1 MRNSKRCALISLILI
16 ILVHGALVAQDN
28 GLVIRSPLYGSSAKD
43 LVGTTV
49 QVQSYAEQLGL
60 AATPIIPTADERLLN
75 AISEPSYPVTPGDTY
90 RVVYLDG
97 LKTVTLDLQ
106 VNEAYQV
113 VLPGLGKVSGEGLT
127 FQRMSQAI
135 TDLIEAYHSYS
146 NPQVVFTGVGS
157 FSVSVIGEVAGSRTV
172 QAWGLTRLSQ
182 VVGAATPYTSTRAV
196 TITHADGSRDTH
208 DLYLALRKGVLKEDP
223 LLRSGDVVSLGRAER
238 LVHIDGHV
246 YRTGSFQLR
255 EGEDLSSLI
264 TEYAGGV
271 LSGGDIQRIRIQRFD
286 EELNDWTILYADLL
300 VDEHFEVRHLDK
312 VYVDLLGPMPQ
323 SILIEGAIS
332 STEAANTLSSSSLT
346 GYVSG
351 RIFYQLYPGETIKH
365 VFETLSG
372 RLLSISDLE
381 RAYLVRDGQRIALDL
396 QRILY
401 GQDPNA
407 TRTLENGDAIMIPF
421 SQRFVSVSGGVV
433 RSGMYAYAP
442 NKSAG
447 YYIALAGGYSD
458 EASFPISVKVQ
469 GEDGRK
475 ISKTAE
481 EEVPP
486 GSTIVVKKN
495 TFTKDIAPTVA
506 IVGLVAAIL
515 GIVSTT
521 LSIIKDVRSL

>member
-1 MRNSKRCALISLILI
+1 MRNAKRCALVLLI
-16 ILVHGALVAQDN
+16 IIAIVHGALIAQDN
-28 GLVIRSPLYGSSAKD
+28 GLVIRSPLYGSSTKD
-43 LVGTTV
+43 LVGTTI
-49 QVQSYAEQLGL
+49 QIQSYAEQLGL
-60 AATPIIPTADERLLN
+60 AATSTIPTGDERLLN

-90 RVVYLDG
+90 RVIYLDG

-113 VLPGLGKVSGEGLT
+113 VLPGLGRVNGQGLT
-127 FQRMSQAI
+127 FQQMSQKI

-146 NPQVVFTGVGS
+146 NPQVIFTGVGS
-157 FSVSVIGEVAGSRTV
+157 FYVSVIGEVTGSRTV

-182 VVGAATPYTSTRAV
+182 VVGAATPYTSTRTI
-196 TITHADGSRDTH
+196 TITHADGSRNTY
-208 DLYLALRKGVLKEDP
+208 DLYLALRKGVLTEDP
-223 LLRSGDVVSLGRAER
+223 LLKSGDVVSLGRAER

-246 YRTGSFQLR
+246 YRTGSYQLQ
-255 EGEDLSSLI
+255 EGENLSSLI
-264 TEYAGGV
+264 TDYAGGV

-300 VDEHFEVRHLDK
+300 KDQQFEVRHLDK

-381 RAYLVRDGQRIALDL
+381 RAYILRDGQRINLDL

-401 GQDPNA
+401 GQDPNS

-421 SQRFVSVSGGVV
+421 SQRFVSVTGGVV

-442 NKSAG
+442 NKSSS

-458 EASFPISVKVQ
+458 DASFPLSVKVQ

-475 ISKTAE
+475 IAKTE

-486 GSTIVVKKN
+486 SSTIIVKKN